1 MNKKLIGS
9 LCAITLSALGILY
22 CDKENIDYNLP
33 KLEKPK
39 FIESQQTFTPELNR
53 NEMKL
58 ENIVNN
64 VPKTDNPINI
74 SSNLSKNINYAFNSF
89 HGDVDIEYISWL
101 ILELLNQKEI
111 NKIYS
116 ISKETPAIG
125 EYYSKDHYK
134 TPIEKAGEMDCIF
147 GENHLILDYQ
157 NERYGFSIEKGSSL
171 EMKIL
176 NEEEICTS
184 DKYVPSILEKTGL
197 INTYYIFEI
206 VSLNDPFTFSDKVTC
221 ESFSINFDKSASR
234 MYISLT
240 PYIYSNVEGDIP
252 IVEFED
258 FNRNNH
264 FSERDLKFNRHGNID
279 YDTTSRIILGGTL
292 GNEEYFN
299 INYAAWENENKIEGK
314 ENNEGLPMTRSLINY
329 LFN

>member
-1 MNKKLIGS
+1 MNKKLTGS

-111 NKIYS
+111 N
-116 ISKETPAIG
+116 
-125 EYYSKDHYK
+125 
-134 TPIEKAGEMDCIF
+134 
-147 GENHLILDYQ
+147 
-157 NERYGFSIEKGSSL
+157 
-171 EMKIL
+171 
-176 NEEEICTS
+176 
-184 DKYVPSILEKTGL
+184 
-197 INTYYIFEI
+197 
-206 VSLNDPFTFSDKVTC
+206 
-221 ESFSINFDKSASR
+221 
-234 MYISLT
+234 
-240 PYIYSNVEGDIP
+240 
-252 IVEFED
+252 
-258 FNRNNH
+258 
-264 FSERDLKFNRHGNID
+264 
-279 YDTTSRIILGGTL
+279 
-292 GNEEYFN
+292 
-299 INYAAWENENKIEGK
+299 
-314 ENNEGLPMTRSLINY
+314 
-329 LFN
+329 